1 VNEGLKSSTTPYL
14 WLVPRHGWRAA
25 QLTALVGWDVGRPV
39 GGSEGAADG
48 AEEGGSD
55 GAKEGDDEGAED
67 GAEDGAEE
75 GASDGAEDGAA
86 EGADDGAGV
95 GLAAAGFLEGAG
107 CLRAGAGVGSV
118 IIIIFFFFILGI
130 GHFIAPRILQLP
142 SPPPPWRFLVAR
154 RPVPA
159 SLRVAGGLYFGA
171 AASPASPLAALA
183 APEVGARRARR
194 KAASTRIAEE
204 INPEATLREVQPGT
218 SKARA

>member
-1 VNEGLKSSTTPYL
+1 VNEGLKSCTTPYL

-39 GGSEGAADG
+39 GGAEGAADG

-55 GAKEGDDEGAED
+55 GAEEGDDEGAED
-67 GAEDGAEE
+67 GAEEGGDE
-75 GASDGAEDGAA
+75 GAGDGAEDGAA

-95 GLAAAGFLEGAG
+95 GPAAAGFLDGAG
-107 CLRAGAGVGSV
+107 CLRAGADVERF
-118 IIIIFFFFILGI
+118 IIIIILILGI
-130 GHFIAPRILQLP
+130 GHFIVPRILQLP
-142 SPPPPWRFLVAR
+142 SPPPPWRFLEAG
-154 RPVPA
+154 PA

-171 AASPASPLAALA
+171 ASSPASPLPAIA

-204 INPEATLREVQPGT
+204 FSPEATLREVQPGT